1 MAFGN
6 AGSPAVTVGGAGN
19 AGRAGSAGNG
29 GRAGTT
35 GAHVPAA
42 DLDPDLKFD
51 WKETL
56 PGMGTCQAGSY
67 TGTFT
72 CMYGDLPVSGP
83 ITLVF
88 TKSADGEFLDLSHGE
103 LMGTAM
109 DFIGFS
115 CTLDGRLDCATL
127 TFQASAENGMYGFG
141 DPSVLPF
148 GMFDG
153 MLTGMLDTQTLTL
166 SGDWDLGTTGDTQ
179 RCTGPWTAQ
188 LTP

>member
-1 MAFGN
+1 
-6 AGSPAVTVGGAGN
+6 
-19 AGRAGSAGNG
+19 
-29 GRAGTT
+29 
-35 GAHVPAA
+35 
-42 DLDPDLKFD
+42 
-51 WKETL
+51 
-56 PGMGTCQAGSY
+56 
-67 TGTFT
+67 
-72 CMYGDLPVSGP
+72 MYGDLPVSGP

-115 CTLDGRLDCATL
+115 CTLNGRLDCSTL

-141 DPSVLPF
+141 DPSALPF

-153 MLTGMLDTQTLTL
+153 MLTGMLETQTLTL